1 MKRALI
7 VGGANGIGLAV
18 ATELAACPGCEHVY
32 IVDKAD
38 PEPQYVTK
46 KMETF
51 RFDLTADDFS
61 FFDRFTNID
70 TLVITAGFGRLAL
83 FRDVEERHIAESFSV
98 NTIAAMRLIRRFYDR
113 IEGRSDFHVGVMV
126 SIAGFMT
133 SPFFSVYAAT
143 KAALR
148 VFIES
153 VNAELEQA
161 GTTNRIL
168 NVSPGSI
175 AGTSFTRQRTELEK
189 VRPLAREIIGRLERK
204 EDLFIPGYE
213 ETFREVLERYH
224 KDFRAEGRRSYQYK
238 LNSGRIKT
246 ERT

>member
-1 MKRALI
+1 MRRTLI
-7 VGGANGIGLAV
+7 VGGANGIGLAI
-18 ATELAACPGCEHVY
+18 ATELAARPGCERVY
-32 IVDKAD
+32 IVDKAA
-38 PEPQYVTK
+38 PEQQYVTE

-61 FFDRFTNID
+61 FFDRFTDID
-70 TLVITAGFGRLAL
+70 ALVITAGFGRLAL

-98 NTIAAMRLIRRFYDR
+98 NTIAVIRLVRRFYDR
-113 IEGRSDFHVGVMV
+113 IESQSDFRVGVMV

-148 VFIES
+148 IFIES
-153 VNAELEQA
+153 VNAELEQT

-175 AGTSFTRQRTELEK
+175 AGTSFARQRTELDK

-204 EDLFIPGYE
+204 DDLFIPGYE

-224 KDFRAEGRRSYQYK
+224 EDFRAEGRRSYQYK

-246 ERT
+246 DTT